1 MNEYDNS
8 GKRVDDDKRGN
19 EAEELF
25 KALAEREG
33 YRCIEATE
41 NQNKSEHWDYCTVKN
56 GVYDRVDVKGI
67 KERAGVGR
75 TWFELQNI
83 YGGTGWGKSE
93 FLNTI
98 AFERE
103 DCFELVKRAELLA
116 FVEDKIKE
124 EDDRVGEEIVYV
136 VKDGLKDYQRYRRLL
151 WGRDDRM
158 IKVPFEDFKHLVF
171 KRLKK

>member
-1 MNEYDNS
+1 M
-8 GKRVDDDKRGN
+8 
-19 EAEELF
+19 
-25 KALAEREG
+25 
-33 YRCIEATE
+33 
-41 NQNKSEHWDYCTVKN
+41 
-56 GVYDRVDVKGI
+56 YDRVDVKGI

-116 FVEDKIKE
+116 FVEGRVKE
-124 EDDRVGEEIVYV
+124 EDDRMGEEIVYV

-158 IKVPFEDFKHLVF
+158 VKVPFDDFKHLVF